1 VGFAITVTNIGAIS
15 TTATV
20 SDLPLVGA
28 APGTPAG
35 NAGTLSFSWSIDV
48 SSSDAGCTIA
58 ASALTCNFGS
68 IAPGAAKRV
77 HITALAIARSGAQ
90 SRADNCGQRI
100 DNVARVTLGDGSQR
114 QSQQVTVDIVCLPST
129 AAGALTITKYSDDN
143 ANGRRDESELSLAG
157 WTFEIR
163 NATTGQ
169 IRTATTGISG
179 SVVVEGLEFGQYT
192 VTETGCASPCDFTKW
207 QRISYSI
214 GAEAP
219 VISSAGTAQVMVDA
233 MSTSIAFGN
242 RLPRLPST
250 STSDGAVAPDLAT
263 LLAAGMLAAVLVI
276 VRGARRR
283 ITPTL

>member
-20 SDLPLVGA
+20 SDLPLVGS

-35 NAGTLSFSWSIDV
+35 NAGTLSFSWLIDV
-48 SSSDAGCTIA
+48 SGSDAGCTIA
-58 ASALTCNFGS
+58 ANALTCNFGS
-68 IAPGAAKRV
+68 IAPGGSKRV
-77 HITALAIARSGAQ
+77 HITALAIARSDAQ

-143 ANGRRDESELSLAG
+143 ANGRRDESEQSLAG

-169 IRTATTGISG
+169 TRTATTGISG

-214 GAEAP
+214 AD
-219 VISSAGTAQVMVDA
+219 VTVMSSAGTAQVMVDA

-250 STSDGAVAPDLAT
+250 STSNGATAPDLAF
-263 LLAAGMLAAVLVI
+263 LLAVGMLAAVLVI
-276 VRGARRR
+276 ARGARRR
-283 ITPTL
+283 FVATL